1 MEIKKID
8 VYGTQSFQKIQEQQ
22 RQLRGEERTHSQETS
37 TAADRVELSKGYQ
50 EMSQLKKVMMER
62 DELRAERVDQLRNLI
77 QNDIYEVDPEKLA
90 AKILEDII

>member
-1 MEIKKID
+1 MEIKKINA
-8 VYGTQSFQKIQEQQ
+8 YGTQSFQKIQEQQ

-50 EMSQLKKVMMER
+50 EMSQLKKVIMER

-77 QNDIYEVDPEKLA
+77 ENGQYEIDLENLA
-90 AKILEDII
+90 ANMLKDIM